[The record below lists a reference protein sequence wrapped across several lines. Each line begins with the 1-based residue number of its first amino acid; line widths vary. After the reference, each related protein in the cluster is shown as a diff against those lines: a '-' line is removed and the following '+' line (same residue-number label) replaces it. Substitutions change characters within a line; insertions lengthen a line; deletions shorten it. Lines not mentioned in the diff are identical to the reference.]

1 MPARPNDVK
10 KIKKLQ
16 KKFNKIELLV
26 IKQTKAT
33 SKLGSSRPCVM
44 CLKMMQ
50 ILKIK
55 NVFYT
60 NSYGDIVMEKG
71 LAYDI
76 NAPVANDK
84 AYGKSN
90 TFHEVT

>member
-1 MPARPNDVK
+1 MPAMPNDIK

-16 KKFNKIELLV
+16 KKFIKIELLV

-33 SKLGSSRPCVM
+33 SKLGSSRPCAM

-60 NSYGDIVMEKG
+60 NSDGNIIMEKVSRMTSTHQSQMTK
-71 LAYDI
+71 YME
-76 NAPVANDK
+76 NPTHFTK
-84 AYGKSN
+84 
-90 TFHEVT
+90 

>member
-16 KKFNKIELLV
+16 KKFSKIELLV

-33 SKLGSSRPCVM
+33 SKLGSSRPCAM

-60 NSYGDIVMEKG
+60 NSDGNIIMEKVSRMTSTHQSQMTKHME
-71 LAYDI
+71 
-76 NAPVANDK
+76 NPTHFMK
-84 AYGKSN
+84 
-90 TFHEVT
+90 